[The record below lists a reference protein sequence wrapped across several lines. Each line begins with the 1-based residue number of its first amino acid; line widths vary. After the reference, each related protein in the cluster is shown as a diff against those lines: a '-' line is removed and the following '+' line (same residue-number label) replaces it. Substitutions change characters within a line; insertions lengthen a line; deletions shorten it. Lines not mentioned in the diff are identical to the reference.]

1 MKSRITRHITQAALL
16 ASVLL
21 VTGLS
26 ARPASAQ
33 GRFEGK
39 FTLPYEVRWGRA
51 TLPAGDYQLVFVD
64 NTLGT
69 LLAIRDAKTLR
80 ILALEPVNN
89 REDSHQGTSALLVGT
104 HGKQHVVYSLT
115 IAELGECFVYERPP
129 AHNREFEEEARNSQA
144 VPVTVAKK

>member
-33 GRFEGK
+33 RRFEGK

-64 NTLGT
+64 NTLDT

-80 ILALEPVNN
+80 WAAFEPVDI
-89 REDSHQGTSALLVGT
+89 REESHQGASALLVGT
-104 HGKQHVVYSLT
+104 HGKQHIVYSLT
-115 IAELGECFVYERPP
+115 IAELGESFVYARPP
-129 AHNREFEEEARNSQA
+129 AHKSEFEEAGNSQT

>member
-26 ARPASAQ
+26 ACPASAQ
-33 GRFEGK
+33 GQFEGK

-51 TLPAGDYQLVFVD
+51 NHPAGEYQFVFVD

-80 ILALEPVNN
+80 MAALEPVNT
-89 REDSHQGTSALLVGT
+89 REDGHQGASALLVGT
-104 HGKQHVVYSLT
+104 HGKQHIVYSLT
-115 IAELGECFVYERPP
+115 IAELGESFVYERPP
-129 AHNREFEEEARNSQA
+129 AHNGESGEEARNSQA